1 MNKSLF
7 AAKKQ
12 SFLGGDAELALMMA
26 IANGRDDCRD
36 LLVEAGSLSLSLSLC
51 VVSASLRLPF
61 SLSHTLSFSLP
72 LSGCAR
78 ARARACVCVCVRG
91 GHGRD
96 DGGLRARAV
105 GD

>member
-1 MNKSLF
+1 MASLVNKSLF

-36 LLVEAGSLSLSLSLC
+36 LLVEAGSLSLSLSVCC
-51 VVSASLRLPF
+51 VCVSASLF
-61 SLSHTLSFSLP
+61 SRRHTLSFSLP
-72 LSGCAR
+72 LSGCV
-78 ARARACVCVCVRG
+78 CVCVCVCLRG